1 MLVPALTDIA
11 GLTAL
16 DAIAAGTP
24 VVGTTVGAL
33 PEIVG
38 AAGILAEPRDAD
50 RLAAALRAAWSNE
63 AVHRRLAAAAARA
76 ARADPRAATAAIAA
90 RSWSDVARETRE
102 VYARVGRR

>member
-1 MLVPALTDIA
+1 MLVPALSDVA
-11 GLTAL
+11 GLAAL

-63 AVHRRLAAAAARA
+63 AVHRRLAAARPGRA
-76 ARADPRAATAAIAA
+76 GRSACATAAIAA

-102 VYARVGRR
+102 IYARVGRR